1 MKIVSV
7 KDKRVKKLVQRP
19 TLTSVK
25 GLDGLEVRKIAEMI
39 TAIRVMTN
47 PLQLVAVPSW
57 KAHELKP
64 GQPGK
69 WSLTVTRNYRL
80 TFVVD
85 QNAQEVSVLDYEDY
99 H

>member
-1 MKIVSV
+1 MQIVSV
-7 KDKRVKKLVQRP
+7 KDKRIKALVEDSE
-19 TLTSVK
+19 LTSVK
-25 GLDGLEVRKIAEMI
+25 GLDALETRKIVEMI
-39 TAIRVMTN
+39 MAIRVMVH
-47 PLQLVAVPSW
+47 PRDLLAVPSW

-80 TFVVD
+80 TFQV
-85 QNAQEVSVLDYEDY
+85 NIEAQEVSVLDYEDY